1 MDFKNQV
8 MKIIILSFF
17 SFLGSVLHGQGNLQF
32 NQVINLPFVANN
44 TTPVTVPTGKVWKL
58 ESCMLNGAGNGN
70 AFMTY
75 NGALYNMRQQ
85 QTSTQVATFPF
96 WLSSGASV
104 TFGTS
109 SSGGILSILE
119 FNIVP

>member
-1 MDFKNQV
+1 MGFKNQV
-8 MKIIILSFF
+8 IKIIFLAFF
-17 SFLGSVLHGQGNLQF
+17 SFLGSVIHGQGNLQF
-32 NQVINLPFVANN
+32 NQVINLPFVAGN
-44 TTPVTVPTGKVWKL
+44 TTPVTVPSGKVWKL
-58 ESCMLNGAGNGN
+58 ESCMLNSSGNGN
-70 AFMTY
+70 AFMLY
-75 NGALYNMRQQ
+75 NGYLYNMRQQ

>member
-1 MDFKNQV
+1 MAFKNQV

-85 QTSTQVATFPF
+85 QTSTQVANFPF

>member
-58 ESCMLNGAGNGN
+58 ESCMLTSSGNSY
-70 AFMTY
+70 ALMLY

>member
-1 MDFKNQV
+1 MLVVN
-8 MKIIILSFF
+8 
-17 SFLGSVLHGQGNLQF
+17 GQGNLQF
-32 NQVINLPFVANN
+32 NQIVIVSSVNQ
-44 TTPVTVPTGKVWKL
+44 TVPAGKVWKL
-58 ESCMLNGAGNGN
+58 ESCMLTSSGNSY
-70 AFMTY
+70 ALMLY

-85 QTSTQVATFPF
+85 LTSTQVATFPF